1 MAAPSSLHSTPS
13 WGIWLIL
20 LKVFSRDSCY
30 YWWNLVGDEAS
41 SQGSV
46 KRALGTSIPRSCG
59 QEWPQSLY
67 TQVLM
72 CLKKTSLPCYI
83 MIKLLVCPIC
93 TIYKVFSGSFV
104 FKNVLQIILY
114 IRWQNW
120 GIWTD
125 TNPGHDVVMQTV
137 HKMHQLHS

>member
-1 MAAPSSLHSTPS
+1 MAVTIKDISQ
-13 WGIWLIL
+13 GQL
-20 LKVFSRDSCY
+20 LLLMKFSGWWSKFSRQC
-30 YWWNLVGDEAS
+30 
-41 SQGSV
+41 Q
-46 KRALGTSIPRSCG
+46 KRSFGYIHSKELWTGGTTVFVHTG
-59 QEWPQSLY
+59 AN
-67 TQVLM
+67 VF
-72 CLKKTSLPCYI
+72 KKTFPSLPCCI